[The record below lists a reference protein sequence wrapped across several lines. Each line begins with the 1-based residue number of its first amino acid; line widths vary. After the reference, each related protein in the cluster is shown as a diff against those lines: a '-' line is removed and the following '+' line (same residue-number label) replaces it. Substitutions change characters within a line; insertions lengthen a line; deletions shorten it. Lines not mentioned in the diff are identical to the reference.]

1 MKSKLMRSLRRFAI
15 IRAIARGTKR
25 IHLPGFAG
33 LSLYEVSVFFFRG
46 INRSGVQDRA
56 ASMAY
61 SFFLALWP
69 SILFLFT
76 LIPFI
81 PIQDFQATL
90 FETIRE
96 IMPHNAFDAIEDTI
110 AEIVKQPNKSLLSV
124 GFLAALYFST
134 SGFMA
139 MMGAFN
145 KSIHVKERRKTWKQQ
160 LIALLLVFIVLVVL
174 LITVGTVISSEFV
187 IGYLIPEGSK
197 RSILLNIGQWIV
209 LALLVMTLIAV
220 FYRFA
225 PAKKLHRHFYSPGVL
240 LATLLILLASGILA
254 WYVNSFGSFNKIY
267 GSIGS
272 VIVMLLWFYYNS
284 VMLLLGFELDASI
297 MMAKANKRTLLE
309 QEAVEIKKE
318 EAQV

>member
-1 MKSKLMRSLRRFAI
+1 MKLKLLKVFRRFPFVRSFAKF
-15 IRAIARGTKR
+15 TKR

-46 INRSGVQDRA
+46 INRGGLQERA
-56 ASMAY
+56 SSMAY

-69 SILFLFT
+69 AILFLFT

-81 PIQDFQATL
+81 PIENFQTIL
-90 FETIRE
+90 FETIRD
-96 IMPHNAFDAIEDTI
+96 IMPRTAFEAIEETVT
-110 AEIVKQPNKSLLSV
+110 EILKRPNSSLLSI
-124 GFLAALYFST
+124 GFIAALYFST
-134 SGFMA
+134 SGFIA

-145 KSIHVKERRKTWKQQ
+145 KSIHVKERRPMWRQQ
-160 LIALLLVFIVLVVL
+160 LIALLLVFIILIVL
-174 LITVGTVISSEFV
+174 LFTVGVIIGSEFV
-187 IGYLIPEGSK
+187 IGYIIPEGSK
-197 RSILLNIGQWIV
+197 RSVLLNVGQWIV
-209 LALLVMTLIAV
+209 LAMLVLTVIAI
-220 FYRFA
+220 FYRLG
-225 PAKKLHRHFYSPGVL
+225 PAKKMHTHFYSPGVL
-240 LATLLILLASGILA
+240 LATFLILLASAIIA
-254 WYVNSFGSFNKIY
+254 WYVNNFGNFNKIY

-309 QEAVEIKKE
+309 QEEVEIKKE